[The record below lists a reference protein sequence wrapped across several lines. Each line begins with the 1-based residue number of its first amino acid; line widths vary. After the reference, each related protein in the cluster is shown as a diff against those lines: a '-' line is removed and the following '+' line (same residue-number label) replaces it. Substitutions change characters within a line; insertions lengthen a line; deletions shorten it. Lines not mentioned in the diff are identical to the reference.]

1 MNGILKYIRN
11 NKDIYGENAD
21 AYNLLG
27 TYSALIHAIM
37 RSQGREVTMIDDV
50 IIDTFIG
57 GTDDGTQLLEEIANA
72 VKKFCEK
79 LPYRYAVCKFDGCG
93 GSNTSYFQTLDEV
106 IDFVSDE
113 TFASNEMFGQLP
125 CYDLVNGENIT
136 DKIYHFIA
144 DNRKR
149 YAVLGYLSYDET
161 AKYETDS
168 LDDAKSTAKDM
179 LSSTCIEVLVY
190 DREDDKTVFMCDVNT
205 DEENA
210 MFVAELAAQN
220 LK

>member
-1 MNGILKYIRN
+1 MNRIIKYIIN
-11 NKDIYGENAD
+11 HNDIYGENAD

-27 TYSALIHAIM
+27 TYSSLIHAIM

-57 GTDDGTQLLEEIANA
+57 GTDKGTQLLDELAKA
-72 VKKFCEK
+72 VKQFCEK
-79 LPYRYAVCKFDGCG
+79 LPYRYAVCKYDGCG
-93 GSNTSYFQTLDEV
+93 GSTTSYWHTLDEV
-106 IDFVSDE
+106 IDLVSAE
-113 TFASNEMFGQLP
+113 TFADNEMFGQLP

-144 DNRKR
+144 DNRNR

-161 AKYETDS
+161 TKYETDS
-168 LDDAKSTAKDM
+168 LDDAKSVAKDM
-179 LSSTCIEVLVY
+179 LSSNCIEVLVY
-190 DREDDKTVFMCDVNT
+190 DREEDKTIFTADATT
-205 DEENA
+205 DEDNA
-210 MFVAELAAQN
+210 IFVATLAAQN

>member
-1 MNGILKYIRN
+1 MNGILRYIRN

-21 AYNLLG
+21 GCNLLG
-27 TYSALIHAIM
+27 QYSGLIHAIM

-57 GTDDGTQLLEEIANA
+57 GTDKGTQLLDELASA

-79 LPYRYAVCKFDGCG
+79 LPYRYAVCKYDGCG
-93 GSNTSYFQTLDEV
+93 GSTTSYWHTLDEV
-106 IDFVSDE
+106 IDLVTAE
-113 TFASNEMFGQLP
+113 TFTDNEMFGQLP

-149 YAVLGYLSYDET
+149 YVVLGYLSYDET

-168 LDDAKSTAKDM
+168 LDDAKSVAKDM

-190 DREDDKTVFMCDVNT
+190 DREDDKTVFMADADT

-210 MFVAELAAQN
+210 IFVATLAAQN

>member
-11 NKDIYGENAD
+11 HKDIYGENAD
-21 AYNLLG
+21 GCNLLG
-27 TYSALIHAIM
+27 QYSGLIHAIM

-57 GTDDGTQLLEEIANA
+57 GTDKGTQLLEELASA

-93 GSNTSYFQTLDEV
+93 GSTTSYWHTLDEV
-106 IDFVSDE
+106 IDLVDDE
-113 TFASNEMFGQLP
+113 TFAENEMFGQLP
-125 CYDLVNGENIT
+125 CYDLVNGENIS

-144 DNRKR
+144 DDRKR
-149 YAVLGYLSYDET
+149 YAVLGHLSYEET

-168 LDDAKSTAKDM
+168 LDDAKSVAKDM

-190 DREDDKTVFMCDVNT
+190 DREDDKTVFMADADT

-210 MFVAELAAQN
+210 IFVATLAAQN